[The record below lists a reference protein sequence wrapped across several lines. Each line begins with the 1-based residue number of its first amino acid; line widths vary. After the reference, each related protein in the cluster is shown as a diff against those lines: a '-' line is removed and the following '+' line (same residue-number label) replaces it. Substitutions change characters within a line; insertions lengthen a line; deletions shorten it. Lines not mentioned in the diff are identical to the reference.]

1 MNYCLFLLGHLRDS
15 TEDTAAAATAEIG
28 ALLPALRGV
37 PGLSALAHHR
47 RAAVG
52 VQDPRIAEA
61 AGPDRAIQLFFRE
74 LLCLESALS
83 EDGLLQRCIGT
94 RSRQPLAWRL
104 QAMAARHYP
113 VADPGPARDPAGF
126 SGAGY
131 FVSYEGRADDD
142 AAWLTH
148 YLRHHP
154 PIMGRLP
161 GLRRLEIHSRLDCR
175 DETGIPR
182 AAALQRNLVAF
193 DDAQALAAALASPVR
208 AELRAD
214 YQAFPPFRGAS
225 PHCTMASQWQ
235 AAFPA
240 SAG

>member
-15 TEDTAAAATAEIG
+15 TEDTAAAAAAEIG

-104 QAMAARHYP
+104 QAMAARRE
-113 VADPGPARDPAGF
+113 VKIMF
-126 SGAGY
+126 NT
-131 FVSYEGRADDD
+131 FV
-142 AAWLTH
+142 T
-148 YLRHHP
+148 
-154 PIMGRLP
+154 
-161 GLRRLEIHSRLDCR
+161 EIHR
-175 DETGIPR
+175 DHLVIDASGRKGSMPNNFIFIFAGAEMPFKFLQSLGIKIDKKFGEARKTP
-182 AAALQRNLVAF
+182 
-193 DDAQALAAALASPVR
+193 
-208 AELRAD
+208 
-214 YQAFPPFRGAS
+214 
-225 PHCTMASQWQ
+225 
-235 AAFPA
+235 
-240 SAG
+240 